1 MLQTTLQMQMKSK
14 MKAELSPFSFGVFFL
29 LTSLDAWQF
38 DLCSCAY
45 FVALLSSVIISE
57 QESLKQIPY
66 VLLIPFFFFNSPLRP
81 WTLLFVCFR
90 GATTAFKDTR

>member
-66 VLLIPFFFFNSPLRP
+66 VLLIPFFFFQFSPK
-81 WTLLFVCFR
+81 TLDIVICLFQR
-90 GATTAFKDTR
+90 SNHSL